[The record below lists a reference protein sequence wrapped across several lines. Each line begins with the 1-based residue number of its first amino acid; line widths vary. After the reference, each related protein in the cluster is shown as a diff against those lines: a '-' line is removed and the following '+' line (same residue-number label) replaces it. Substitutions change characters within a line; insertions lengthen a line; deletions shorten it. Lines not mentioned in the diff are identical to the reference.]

1 MKLFRHYNSVGPDLK
16 GSAVALG
23 NFDGVHRGHRAVI
36 GAAQTRARE
45 LGKPSAVLTLEP
57 HPRSVLVPDAPAF
70 RLTPFKPKM
79 RLIEALG
86 VDALFVLHF
95 DHAFSQLTAERFV
108 QEVLVDGLGA
118 RHVVVGYDFEFG
130 HNRGGTF
137 PVLQRLGGGAGF
149 DVSEV
154 PPVSDPAGGVLS
166 STRIRALL
174 EDGRPGLAADLLGH
188 PFEIEGRVEQGEKR
202 GRTIGFPTANLALA
216 DYLRPRFGVYAVKVG
231 IDEGR
236 RTEWVGG
243 VANIGRKPTVGTFK
257 ELLEVHLFDTAGD
270 LYGKHL
276 RVQLLHFLR
285 PEQKFDGLEALKA
298 QIAAD
303 AQAARAFLQMAP

>member
-1 MKLFRHYNSVGPDLK
+1 MKLFRHFNSVGPDLK

-57 HPRSVLVPDAPAF
+57 HPRSVLVPDAPPF
-70 RLTPFKPKM
+70 RLTPFKPKA

-95 DHAFSQLTAERFV
+95 DHEFSQITAERFV
-108 QEVLVDGLGA
+108 ADVLVGGLGA

-137 PVLQRLGGGAGF
+137 PVLKRLGAGAGF

-154 PPVSDPAGGVLS
+154 PPVSDPDGGVLS
-166 STRIRALL
+166 STRVRALL

-188 PFEIEGRVEQGEKR
+188 PFEVEGRVEQGEKR
-202 GRTIGFPTANLALA
+202 GRTIGFPTANLALG

-231 IDEGR
+231 IEEGR
-236 RTEWVGG
+236 RTHWVGG

-285 PEQKFDGLEALKA
+285 PEQKFDGLDALKA

>member
-57 HPRSVLVPDAPAF
+57 HPRSVLVPDAPSF
-70 RLTPFKPKM
+70 RLTPFKPKA

-95 DHAFSQLTAERFV
+95 DHEFSQLTAERFV
-108 QEVLVDGLGA
+108 AEVLVGGLGA

-137 PVLQRLGGGAGF
+137 PVLQRLGGAAGF

-154 PPVSDPAGGVLS
+154 PPVSDPDGGVLS

-188 PFEIEGRVEQGEKR
+188 PFEIEGKVEQGEKR
-202 GRTIGFPTANLALA
+202 GRTIGFPTANLHLA

-231 IDEGR
+231 IEEGR
-236 RTEWVGG
+236 RTQWVGG

-270 LYGKHL
+270 LYGRHL

-285 PEQKFDGLEALKA
+285 PEQKFDGLDALKA

>member
-1 MKLFRHYNSVGPDLK
+1 MKLFRHFNSVAPDLK

-45 LGKPSAVLTLEP
+45 LGKPSAVLTFEP
-57 HPRSVLVPDAPAF
+57 HPRSVLVPDAPLF
-70 RLTPFKPKM
+70 RLTPFKPKA

-108 QEVLVDGLGA
+108 ADVLVGGLGA

-137 PVLQRLGGGAGF
+137 PVLKRLGADAGF
-149 DVSEV
+149 EVTEVS
-154 PPVSDPAGGVLS
+154 PVSDPDGGVLS

-188 PFEIEGRVEQGEKR
+188 PFEIEGKVEQGEKR
-202 GRTIGFPTANLALA
+202 GRTIGFPTANIPLA

-231 IDEGR
+231 IEEGR
-236 RTEWVGG
+236 RTHWVGG

-285 PEQKFDGLEALKA
+285 PERKFDGLDALKA
-298 QIAAD
+298 QIDAD
-303 AQAARAFLQMAP
+303 AQAARSFLQMAL